1 MGLKETQANFVRL
14 CLDDTLERQVY
25 EEDGSGNTDEFERLK
40 YEIRNHSRLLINK
53 RLAVLKNILWR
64 TYSIIGSD
72 FSDEFR
78 KFAIATAEAK
88 GVNRHR
94 LDALAFAKL
103 LHNQTKNGK
112 YPPQLLDLLIHET
125 IPLRMWIEK
134 KRFFF
139 QFHKRRPS
147 DLCRM
152 IAVNDSITKVP
163 FRPAFLL
170 WWEGNKGK
178 RGYFWREFSPFVL

>member
-14 CLDDTLERQVY
+14 SLGDTLGRQVH
-25 EEDGSGNTDEFERLK
+25 EEDGCGNPHEFQRLK
-40 YEIRNHSRLLINK
+40 YEIQIHSRLLINK
-53 RLAVLKNILWR
+53 RLALLKNILWK

-78 KFAIATAEAK
+78 KFAIASAEPK

-103 LHNQTKNGK
+103 LYNQIRNGK
-112 YPPQLLDLLIHET
+112 YPPQLVDLLIHET

-152 IAVNDSITKVP
+152 IAVKGSITNVP
-163 FRPAFLL
+163 FRPSFLF
-170 WWEGNKGK
+170 WREGNKGK
-178 RGYFWREFSPFVL
+178 RGYFWREFSPYIF